1 MNKPAIVDVVAR
13 YTELKRVGREWV
25 GLSPF
30 RTEKTP
36 SFHVNEEKE
45 TFYDFGDGEGGDV
58 IRFIELIE
66 GLDFK
71 GALAHLGLNDQHRP
85 TRGEISKRELVRQ
98 ASRDLAAWALA
109 LSERIGAL
117 MRGLGQ
123 RMHMARK
130 VLRELPEADKRLLW
144 AEIQRAE
151 REWEI
156 LSALDED
163 LVDSNQTATIWED
176 RESIEQ
182 LVGDCGTYTNEEIED
197 VFPPITDAYRQ
208 RLTRFVRG
216 EA

>member
-85 TRGEISKRELVRQ
+85 TRGEISKRELIRQ
-98 ASRDLAAWALA
+98 ASKNLTAWVLNM
-109 LSERIGAL
+109 SESIGAR
-117 MRGLGQ
+117 MREIGNRTHIAQKIL
-123 RMHMARK
+123 K
-130 VLRELPEADKRLLW
+130 ELAGADVAHLQ
-144 AEIQRAE
+144 EVIQRGE
-151 REWEI
+151 REREI
-156 LSALDED
+156 LSALDRD
-163 LVDSNQTATIWED
+163 MVDPEQIATMWED

>member
-85 TRGEISKRELVRQ
+85 TRGEISKRELIRQ
-98 ASRDLAAWALA
+98 ASKNLTAWVLNM
-109 LSERIGAL
+109 SESIGAR
-117 MRGLGQ
+117 MREIGNRTHIAKKIL
-123 RMHMARK
+123 K
-130 VLRELPEADKRLLW
+130 ELAGADVAHLQ
-144 AEIQRAE
+144 EVIQRGE
-151 REWEI
+151 REREI
-156 LSALDED
+156 LSALDRD
-163 LVDSNQTATIWED
+163 MVDPEQIATMWED